1 MQRNNPDNIPQ
12 PFAEAIERFIRVQE
26 GRNRSKQTL
35 RAYRSDLSQLAEW
48 LHLDNPLLTDPVEVT
63 TDDLHEF
70 LAHLSHEGISGTSRA
85 RKLAAIREFYRSL
98 MNLDLVV
105 KSPVNAIDTP
115 KREKKTRTYL
125 TPEEYNRLL
134 AAAGGHP
141 RDFCILTL
149 FIQTGIR
156 ISELCELRIDDL
168 DLEVGL
174 LTVRIGKGMAA
185 RTIELEKKGIR
196 ASKTWLQVRPSTH
209 FDHLF
214 LNRDDEP
221 LKEWGVRD
229 LLNKYCEQSHITKHV
244 TPHSLRHT
252 FASYKAQSGVSPF
265 QLKEWLGH
273 ARLDTTSIYVHMA
286 KQNAKKV
293 MEATSL

>member
-1 MQRNNPDNIPQ
+1 MAQSNTLPTP
-12 PFAEAIERFIRVQE
+12 PVFAEAIEHFIRVQD
-26 GRNRSKQTL
+26 GRNRSAQTL
-35 RAYRSDLSQLAEW
+35 RAYRSDLNQLAGW
-48 LHLDNPLLTDPVEVT
+48 LHQDNPYLTEPADVT
-63 TDDLHEF
+63 TDDVNDY
-70 LAHLSHEGISGTSRA
+70 LAALAERGISGVSRA
-85 RKLAAIREFYRSL
+85 RKLAAIREFYRWLTISGTI
-98 MNLDLVV
+98 DR
-105 KSPVNAIDTP
+105 SPIDPIDTP
-115 KREKKTRTYL
+115 KRERKTRTYL

-134 AAAGGHP
+134 AAAGANP

-156 ISELCELRIDDL
+156 ISELCELRLYDIDL
-168 DLEVGL
+168 DNAT
-174 LTVRIGKGMAA
+174 LTVRLGKGMAA

-196 ASKTWLQVRPSTH
+196 ATRNWLAVRPSTH
-209 FDHLF
+209 FDHIF

-229 LLNKYCEQSHITKHV
+229 LLHKYCDQTGITKHV

-252 FASYKAQSGVSPF
+252 FASAKAQSGVSPF

-273 ARLDTTSIYVHMA
+273 ARLDTTAIYVHMA

>member
-1 MQRNNPDNIPQ
+1 MTKPISYKVP
-12 PFAEAIERFIRVQE
+12 ERFAVAIDNFINVQE
-26 GRNRSKQTL
+26 GRNRSLQTI
-35 RAYRSDLSQLAEW
+35 RAYRSDLSQLAGW
-48 LHLDNPLLTDPVEVT
+48 LHFDNPFLILANDVT
-63 TDDLHEF
+63 TDDINAF
-70 LAHLSHEGISGTSRA
+70 LAHLAHRQVSGVSRA
-85 RKLAAIREFYRSL
+85 RKLAAIREFYRW
-98 MNLDLVV
+98 MTVTGQLDH
-105 KSPVNAIDTP
+105 SPVDGVDTP
-115 KREKKTRTYL
+115 KRERKTRTYL
-125 TPEEYNRLL
+125 TPDEYNRLL
-134 AAAGGHP
+134 AAAGANP

-156 ISELCELRIDDL
+156 ISELCELRVNDL
-168 DLEVGL
+168 DLVSGL
-174 LTVRIGKGMAA
+174 LTVRVGKGMAA

-196 ASKTWLQVRPSTH
+196 ATKTWLSIRPITPH
-209 FDHLF
+209 DHLF

-229 LLNKYCEQSHITKHV
+229 LLNKYCEQAGITKHI

-286 KQNAKKV
+286 RQNAKKV

>member
-1 MQRNNPDNIPQ
+1 MATPNSLPVPEQFEQ
-12 PFAEAIERFIRVQE
+12 AIERFIRVQD
-26 GRNRSKQTL
+26 GRNRSPQTL
-35 RAYRSDLSQLAEW
+35 RAYRSDLNQLAGW
-48 LHLDNPLLTDPVEVT
+48 LHAENKFLIDPVDVT
-63 TDDLHEF
+63 TDDLNDF
-70 LAHLSHEGISGTSRA
+70 LASLAHRGVSGVSRA

-98 MNLDLVV
+98 YNSGVLEH
-105 KSPVNAIDTP
+105 SPVDGVDTP
-115 KREKKTRTYL
+115 KRERKSRTSL

-134 AAAGGHP
+134 AAAGAHP

-149 FIQTGIR
+149 FTQTGIR
-156 ISELCELRIDDL
+156 ISELCDLRLDDIDL
-168 DLEVGL
+168 DAAI
-174 LTVRIGKGMAA
+174 LTVRVGKGLAA

-196 ASKTWLQVRPSTH
+196 ATKTWLAMRPSTYY
-209 FDHLF
+209 DHLF
-214 LNRDDEP
+214 LNRDEEP

-229 LLNKYCEQSHITKHV
+229 LLHKYCVQAGITKRV

-252 FASYKAQSGVSPF
+252 FASAKAQSGVSPF

>member
-1 MQRNNPDNIPQ
+1 M
-12 PFAEAIERFIRVQE
+12 
-26 GRNRSKQTL
+26 
-35 RAYRSDLSQLAEW
+35 
-48 LHLDNPLLTDPVEVT
+48 DPVKHPLDWWAYGGYEEVMRNT
-63 TDDLHEF
+63 GWN
-70 LAHLSHEGISGTSRA
+70 LAKTRREV
-85 RKLAAIREFYRSL
+85 RKLAAIREFYRWMKNAAL
-98 MNLDLVV
+98 IDH
-105 KSPVNAIDTP
+105 SPVDAVDTP
-115 KREKKTRTYL
+115 RRERKTRTYL

-134 AAAGGHP
+134 AAAGAHP

-156 ISELCELRIDDL
+156 ISELCDLRLEDM
-168 DLEVGL
+168 DLEAGT

-185 RTIELEKKGIR
+185 RVIELEKKGIR
-196 ASKTWLQVRPSTH
+196 ATKTWLSVRPSTYY
-209 FDHLF
+209 DHLF
-214 LNRDDEP
+214 LNRDEEP

-229 LLNKYCEQSHITKHV
+229 LLNKYCDQAGITKRI

-252 FASYKAQSGVSPF
+252 SASSKAQSGVSPF